1 MKGAVMNM
9 RAMRRWTLP
18 VLVVAA
24 CGSCG
29 VSGGEGDTT
38 ATDRVDE
45 AWRRYRLGQ
54 YESAASLFLE
64 LTLEDVELAES
75 SGGLGWS
82 RLRMLNPSGARQAFQ
97 SSLVADVDWMDS
109 RAGEVFALRDGGSS
123 ADALLNR
130 ARDVLR
136 ADADWR
142 FVHEPSVDWRDLR
155 MTAAQVYYYTQRFD
169 SCLAYC
175 RAVDSSLGLERSDS
189 LSWQGA
195 ASFEAALLREVERL
209 TAEVTQ

>member
-1 MKGAVMNM
+1 MKGPSM
-9 RAMRRWTLP
+9 RSHWWPRVLLP
-18 VLVVAA
+18 LFPAVLVV
-24 CGSCG
+24 SCG
-29 VSGGEGDTT
+29 VSGGEDGTT
-38 ATDRVDE
+38 SSDRVDE

-54 YESAASLFLE
+54 FESAASLFLE

-82 RLRMLNPSGARQAFQ
+82 HLRMLNPTGARLAFQ
-97 SSLVADVDWMDS
+97 SSLVADVGWLDS

-123 ADALLNR
+123 ADALLSR

-136 ADADWR
+136 ADPDWR
-142 FVHEPSVDWRDLR
+142 FVHEPTVDWRDLR

-169 SCLAYC
+169 SCLAHC
-175 RAVDSSLGLERSDS
+175 RAVDSSLGLDRADS

-195 ASFEAALLREVERL
+195 PSFEAALLREVERL
-209 TAEVTQ
+209 TAEVTE

>member
-1 MKGAVMNM
+1 MSKHPLLRGPA
-9 RAMRRWTLP
+9 P
-18 VLVVAA
+18 VLLAA
-24 CGSCG
+24 LFASCG
-29 VSGGEGDTT
+29 VSGGEDDTT
-38 ATDRVDE
+38 ASDRVDE

-54 YESAASLFLE
+54 YESAATLFLE

-97 SSLVADVDWMDS
+97 SSLVADVAWVDS

-123 ADALLNR
+123 ADALLSR

-136 ADADWR
+136 ADPDWR
-142 FVHEPSVDWRDLR
+142 FVHEPAVDWRDLR

-169 SCLAYC
+169 SCLTYC
-175 RAVDSSLGLERSDS
+175 RAVDSSLGLERADS

-195 ASFEAALLREVERL
+195 PSFEVALLREVERL
-209 TAEVTQ
+209 TAEVTE